1 MASQTSSH
9 GQLQMADP
17 QRDHDKLSTGGLSSG
32 GLSSGGLSA
41 AGELVFILVFQYDKI
56 LNSKFFVMKS
66 RIIIGRIGVFCYD
79 CRCSNC

>member
-41 AGELVFILVFQYDKI
+41 AGKYTYLYFYTC
-56 LNSKFFVMKS
+56 KS
-66 RIIIGRIGVFCYD
+66 TVSF
-79 CRCSNC
+79 